1 MKPPMKPPMK
11 PIETRVAHTG
21 ADELRL
27 HGYRVFAQLLGRT
40 TTAQALILGM
50 TGVLLD
56 GDDVLVIDDIV
67 TAMSSA
73 DPRLWPF
80 KVTRVASAYGSAA
93 TGLAATLLAGEGG
106 MYGSN
111 RLAAAASWLVD
122 LAERGALSDAELVA
136 AIRESG
142 GGFGVLYR
150 ARDERLIA
158 LSAQVVK
165 RQRQSRRYWS
175 LCDRAVT
182 LARAQLE
189 LEAHVYLALA
199 ALCLDLGFR
208 RESVAGLGFVLL
220 FHDALANA
228 IEGAEQAPDILRELP
243 WSEIADRSPPARTSP
258 RFGGSRP
265 R

>member
-1 MKPPMKPPMK
+1 MT

-40 TTAQALILGM
+40 TAAQALILGM

-56 GDDVLVIDDIV
+56 EADIAIVDDIV

-80 KVTRVASAYGSAA
+80 KVTRVASAHGSAA
-93 TGLAATLLAGEGG
+93 AGLAATLLAGEGG

-111 RLAAAASWLVD
+111 RLAASAAWLTALV
-122 LAERGALSDAELVA
+122 RRSLSDDELLA

-142 GGFGVLYR
+142 AGFGVLYR
-150 ARDERLIA
+150 AREERLVA

-165 RQRQSRRYWS
+165 RQRHDLPHWR
-175 LCDRAVT
+175 LCTRAIE
-182 LARAQLE
+182 LARRELQ

-199 ALCLDLGFR
+199 ALCLDLGFPR
-208 RESVAGLGFVLL
+208 DAVAGLGFVLL

-228 IEGAEQAPDILRELP
+228 VEGAAQAPAVLRELP
-243 WSEIADRSPPARTSP
+243 WSEIADRTVPLRTSP
-258 RFGGSRP
+258 RFRSSS
-265 R
+265 

>member
-1 MKPPMKPPMK
+1 MIE

-40 TTAQALILGM
+40 TAAQALILGM

-56 GDDVLVIDDIV
+56 GEEVLVIDDIV

-80 KVTRVASAYGSAA
+80 KVTRVATAYGSAA
-93 TGLAATLLAGEGG
+93 TGLATTLLAGEGG

-111 RLAAAASWLVD
+111 RLAAAAAWLTD
-122 LAERGALSDAELVA
+122 LAERGPLSDAELVA
-136 AIRESG
+136 AIRDSG
-142 GGFGVLYR
+142 GAFGVLYR

-165 RQRQSRRYWS
+165 RHHDKRLYWS
-175 LCDRAVT
+175 LCDRAIR
-182 LARAQLE
+182 LAREQLQ

-199 ALCLDLGFR
+199 ALCLDLGFPR
-208 RESVAGLGFVLL
+208 SAVGGLGFVLL

-228 IEGAEQAPDILRELP
+228 IEGAAQAPEVLRELP
-243 WSEIADRSPPARTSP
+243 WSEIADRSPPARTSL
-258 RFGGSRP
+258 RFRGS
-265 R
+265 

>member
-1 MKPPMKPPMK
+1 MN

-40 TTAQALILGM
+40 TAAQALILGM

-56 GDDVLVIDDIV
+56 GEDIAIVDDIV

-80 KVTRVASAYGSAA
+80 KVTRVASAHGSAA
-93 TGLAATLLAGEGG
+93 AGLAATLLAGEGG

-111 RLAAAASWLVD
+111 RLAASATWLSA
-122 LAERGALSDAELVA
+122 LARHSLSDDELLA
-136 AIRESG
+136 AIRESAA
-142 GGFGVLYR
+142 GFGVLYR
-150 ARDERLIA
+150 VRDERLVA

-165 RQRQSRRYWS
+165 RQRHDLPHWR
-175 LCDRAVT
+175 LCARAIE
-182 LARAQLE
+182 LARRELQ

-199 ALCLDLGFR
+199 ALCLDLGFPPDT
-208 RESVAGLGFVLL
+208 VAALGFILL

-228 IEGAEQAPDILRELP
+228 VEGAAQAPRVLRELP
-243 WSEIADRSPPARTSP
+243 WSEIADRTVHVRTSP
-258 RFGGSRP
+258 RFRRSS
-265 R
+265 

>member
-1 MKPPMKPPMK
+1 MN

-40 TTAQALILGM
+40 TAAQALILGM
-50 TGVLLD
+50 TGILLD
-56 GDDVLVIDDIV
+56 GEDIAIVDDIV

-80 KVTRVASAYGSAA
+80 KVTRVASAYGDAA
-93 TGLAATLLAGEGG
+93 AGLAATLLAGEGG

-111 RLAAAASWLVD
+111 RLAAAAAWLAA
-122 LAERGALSDAELVA
+122 LAARRRLSDDDLLA

-150 ARDERLIA
+150 ARDERLVA

-165 RQRQSRRYWS
+165 RQRHDLPHWR
-175 LCDRAVT
+175 LCTRAIE
-182 LARAQLE
+182 LARTALQ

-199 ALCLDLGFR
+199 ALCLDLGFPVDT
-208 RESVAGLGFVLL
+208 VAGLGFILL

-228 IEGAEQAPDILRELP
+228 VEGAAQAPTLLRELP
-243 WSEIADRSPPARTSP
+243 WSEIADRSVPVRTSP
-258 RFGGSRP
+258 RFRGAS
-265 R
+265 